1 MVLFCAKS
9 SWHVALRSARV
20 PMASATAACTRM
32 GGSLSAAAKTEH
44 TPAWTSLSM
53 LSSSQPSRP
62 SARAAASC
70 PSSVPSLSSLSSGG
84 TPSSSM
90 MSLAKCW
97 LSRAREARLA
107 AESARAASPPVWR
120 RATWSQM
127 RNSMGSFCAML
138 GSPLRSPSS
147 ASPSSSPP
155 PPPERGEEMR
165 RSQATS
171 SSAVSRRPM
180 VRGNPAA
187 GLSVKRRLSR
197 GWALAQRA
205 AREEALRSACW
216 APAMMRAAGRSY
228 RSARAAWRSSA
239 ASLSALA
246 LSSPH
251 SARKHRAAPH
261 CLATSSAS
269 WIGRASI
276 AFTPSPISPGN
287 PTILRLLRN
296 SPRNENFSKN

>member
-1 MVLFCAKS
+1 
-9 SWHVALRSARV
+9 
-20 PMASATAACTRM
+20 MASATAACTRM

-53 LSSSQPSRP
+53 LSSSQPSKP
-62 SARAAASC
+62 SARAAASW

-147 ASPSSSPP
+147 PSSSSSPPPPPPPP

-165 RSQATS
+165 SSHATS
-171 SSAVSRRPM
+171 SSAVSRRAT

-187 GLSVKRRLSR
+187 GLSVKSRLRR
-197 GWALAQRA
+197 GWPLAQRA
-205 AREEALRSACW
+205 AREEALRSACC

-228 RSARAAWRSSA
+228 RSARAACRSSA
-239 ASLSALA
+239 ASLSARA

-276 AFTPSPISPGN
+276 AFTPSPIPKEKPNDSPPAPPPGTRI
-287 PTILRLLRN
+287 PSRIA
-296 SPRNENFSKN
+296 SPRG